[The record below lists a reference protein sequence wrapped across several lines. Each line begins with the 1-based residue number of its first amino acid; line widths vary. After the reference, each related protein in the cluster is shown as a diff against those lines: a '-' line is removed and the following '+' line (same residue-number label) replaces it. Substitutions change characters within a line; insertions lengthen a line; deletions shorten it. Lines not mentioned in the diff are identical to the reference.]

1 MIADRGFMIA
11 ILLLQLLKENITTF
25 VEDELKTI
33 QRRLSCD
40 GSESL
45 KAEEEKEKEFRG
57 SREAFLKI
65 TVDFLRRM
73 KQEGL
78 ADYLQSGEENLG
90 IFFFCFFLSGRV
102 LTVSRLSRRPSG
114 GLSAPAQRD
123 LKDKVPESV
132 RGGR

>member
-1 MIADRGFMIA
+1 MIADRGFMIG

-25 VEDELKTI
+25 VADELKTI

-40 GSESL
+40 GSEGL
-45 KAEEEKEKEFRG
+45 KAEEEKELRD

-78 ADYLQSGEENLG
+78 ADYLQSGEENFW
-90 IFFFCFFLSGRV
+90 IFFFFFF
-102 LTVSRLSRRPSG
+102 
-114 GLSAPAQRD
+114 Q
-123 LKDKVPESV
+123 EEF
-132 RGGR
+132 

>member
-1 MIADRGFMIA
+1 MIADRGFMIG

-25 VEDELKTI
+25 VADELKTI

-45 KAEEEKEKEFRG
+45 KAEEEKELRD

-78 ADYLQSGEENLG
+78 ADYLQSGEENFW
-90 IFFFCFFLSGRV
+90 IFFFFFRKSFEGFSFVQETQRRS
-102 LTVSRLSRRPSG
+102 VSASSKRP
-114 GLSAPAQRD
+114 
-123 LKDKVPESV
+123 
-132 RGGR
+132 

>member
-1 MIADRGFMIA
+1 MIADMIS

-25 VEDELKTI
+25 VEDELKMI

-45 KAEEEKEKEFRG
+45 KAEEEKEKELRD

-78 ADYLQSGEENLG
+78 ADYLQSGEENFLDFL
-90 IFFFCFFLSGRV
+90 FFFFSGRV
-102 LTVSRLSRRPSG
+102 LRVSRLSRRPSG

-123 LKDKVPESV
+123 LEDKVPESV